1 MKISALIILWILIS
15 FNYSQA
21 KTQLNT
27 QCQKNESNGNVS
39 GVNSNELFTIAS
51 VSKVFTTHWAVAKLS
66 PKYRFQNKIH
76 ITPISK
82 NIYDVHIEGD
92 KFPYFDRI
100 MFQFLAGEL
109 NKLGVKQI
117 NFLTYDENFE
127 YASIVR
133 TNKKL
138 AHQYNDQDEKEIMQE
153 MRKDVTTINANM
165 VTLSARALALEKMI
179 IPKSVSLTVGDI
191 HFLAKKNFQPAGNT
205 TSYLFESSELFRTL
219 KEMNRNSHNFA
230 ADKIYEK
237 LSEVENY
244 RDFLMTRIKVTPAE
258 ISFFNGSGYP
268 IENSEGKFYNKA
280 SCQAVVEMMHDLRK
294 TLTMMQFNFQ
304 DVMAVA
310 GKDAESDGA
319 STVSQIY
326 GNQLTSGALI
336 AKTGTVADTITLA
349 GLIITNEENIFFHTS
364 YRYNGTDSDKDQAY
378 FNIRS
383 WINSI
388 LKKGGT
394 DNNLGSYVPRAFFP
408 FDSES
413 GLKKIEPL
421 TLP

>member
-1 MKISALIILWILIS
+1 MQISAFFILYILIS

-21 KTQLNT
+21 KTLLNT
-27 QCQKNESNGNVS
+27 QCQKNESNGTIS
-39 GVNSNELFTIAS
+39 GANPNELFTIAS
-51 VSKVFTTHWAVAKLS
+51 VSKVFTTHWAIAKLG

-100 MFQFLAGEL
+100 MFQFLTAEL
-109 NKLGVKQI
+109 NKLGIKQI

-133 TNKKL
+133 TNQKL
-138 AHQYNDQDEKEIMQE
+138 AHQYNDQNEREIMQE
-153 MRKDVTTINANM
+153 MRNDVRTINTNM
-165 VTLSARALALEKMI
+165 VSLSARALTLEKMVVA
-179 IPKSVSLTVGDI
+179 KSVALSVQDI
-191 HFLAKKNFQPAGNT
+191 HYLAKKDFQPAGNT
-205 TSYLFESSELFRTL
+205 TSYLFETSELHRTL

-237 LSEVENY
+237 LSENENY
-244 RDFLMTRIKVTPAE
+244 SKFLMTRIPVAPSE
-258 ISFFNGSGYP
+258 ISFHNGSGYP

-294 TLTMMQFNFQ
+294 TLMLTQFNFQ

-310 GKDAESDGA
+310 DKDAPTDGA
-319 STVSQIY
+319 STVSLIY
-326 GNQLTSGALI
+326 GNTLTSGALI
-336 AKTGTVADTITLA
+336 AKTGTVADTIALA

-364 YRYNGTDSDKDQAY
+364 YRYNGTDSDKEQAY
-378 FNIRS
+378 LNIRS

-394 DNNLGSYVPRAFFP
+394 DNNLSTYVPRAFFP

-413 GLKKIEPL
+413 GLKKIEP
-421 TLP
+421 TVLP

>member
-1 MKISALIILWILIS
+1 MSL
-15 FNYSQA
+15 NYAHA
-21 KTQLNT
+21 KTFLNT

-39 GVNSNELFTIAS
+39 GMNSNQLFTIAS
-51 VSKVFTTHWAVAKLS
+51 VSKVFTTHWAVAKLG

-76 ITPISK
+76 ITPLAK
-82 NIYDVHIEGD
+82 NIFDVHIEGD
-92 KFPYFDRI
+92 KFPYFDRT
-100 MFQFLAGEL
+100 MFQFLTAEL

-153 MRKDVTTINANM
+153 MRKDVTTINTNM
-165 VTLSARALALEKMI
+165 VTLSARALSLEKLSI
-179 IPKSVSLTVGDI
+179 AKSVSITVRDI
-191 HFLAKKNFQPAGNT
+191 HYLAKKDFQPAGNT
-205 TSYLFESSELFRTL
+205 TSYVFESSELYRVL

-237 LSEVENY
+237 LEGNEDY
-244 RDFLMTRIKVTPAE
+244 HKFLMDRIPVTPAE
-258 ISFFNGSGYP
+258 ISFYNGSGYP
-268 IENSEGKFYNKA
+268 VENSRGKFYNKA

-294 TLTMMQFNFQ
+294 TLMLTQFNFH

-310 GKDAESDGA
+310 GKDAPTDGN

-326 GNQLTSGALI
+326 GNTLTSGALI
-336 AKTGTVADTITLA
+336 AKTGTVADTIALA
-349 GLIITNEENIFFHTS
+349 GLIITNEDNLFFHTS
-364 YRYNGTDSDKDQAY
+364 YKYNGTDSDRMQAY
-378 FNIRS
+378 GNIRT

-388 LKKGGT
+388 LKKYGN
-394 DNNLGSYVPRAFFP
+394 DNALHSYVPRAFFP

-413 GLKKIEPL
+413 GLKKIEPF